1 MLVFFG
7 SILEFSIFI
16 FIYFHFCFRFEKL
29 FDIFFF
35 LFSGFGENID
45 TAVKTASLDALQTLF
60 GIHDNMKPFNFKI
73 QVESQKQQIKQ

>member
-1 MLVFFG
+1 MDQFWNLVYLF
-7 SILEFSIFI
+7 LYIFI
-16 FIYFHFCFRFEKL
+16 FVLDLRNYL
-29 FDIFFF
+29 IFFF